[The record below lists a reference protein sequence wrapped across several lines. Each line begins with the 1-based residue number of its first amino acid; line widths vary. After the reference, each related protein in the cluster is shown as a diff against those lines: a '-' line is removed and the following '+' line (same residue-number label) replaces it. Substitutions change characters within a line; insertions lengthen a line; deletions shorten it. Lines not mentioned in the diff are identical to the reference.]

1 MRNTVQK
8 ILQHDKCFTLQGEG
22 LPKGSEKMLQRERF
36 FLGEGI
42 QPLRVFA
49 VFAFGFSYFECIIST
64 PSSLIIALPATRLKN
79 NLHNNN

>member
-49 VFAFGFSYFECIIST
+49 VFAFGFS
-64 PSSLIIALPATRLKN
+64 LIILSVLSQQLLPS
-79 NLHNNN
+79 